1 MFKRIATVS
10 LLLVYLGTTVG
21 LAMSVHFCGTKISN
35 IQLAYESKKACCANE
50 TESKADVCCKEKQI
64 HIKVSDQQ
72 QIIQSAKIPVAFN
85 FDLLIN
91 PFWISNSFLYITTSI
106 SVLNY
111 RGAPEISEPP
121 STIQNCTFR
130 I

>member
-1 MFKRIATVS
+1 M
-10 LLLVYLGTTVG
+10 YLGTTVG
-21 LAMSVHFCGTKISN
+21 LAMSVHFCGTKISSIRLN
-35 IQLAYESKKACCANE
+35 YESEKSCCANE
-50 TESKADVCCKEKQI
+50 TESKADECCKDKQI

-85 FDLLIN
+85 FDLLVN
-91 PFWISNSFLYITTSI
+91 PSWISNSFLDITTSI

-111 RGAPEISEPP
+111 RGGPKISKPP
-121 STIQNCTFR
+121 CTIQNCTFR